1 MASDDTLEST
11 SYPEFDSDFSPKF
24 DIDELR
30 VEPGKKPNLSKID
43 TRDTPFWDSDNKEGA
58 QRYLTVLNERLEAL
72 QELLWAQG
80 KERVLVVI
88 QAMDAGGKDGTV
100 RHVFEGVNPTGVKV
114 ASFKRPSSKELAH
127 DYLWRV
133 HRQVPGDGEL
143 TIFNRSHYED
153 VLVVRV
159 EELVP
164 KKRWERR
171 YDHIVNFEQM
181 LADEGTTIVKL
192 FLHISKDEQ
201 KERLQARLDE
211 PHKNWKFE
219 AGDLVPRSKWEQYQ
233 EAFEDALART
243 STDDA
248 PWYIIPA
255 DRKWYRNIAVSQILI
270 QTLERLE
277 MSFPEAADGLDQ
289 IVIPD

>member
-1 MASDDTLEST
+1 M
-11 SYPEFDSDFSPKF
+11 KF
-24 DIDELR
+24 NIKDLR
-30 VEPGKKPNLSKID
+30 VQPGQKVNLAKMD
-43 TRDTPFWDSDNKEGA
+43 TRDTPFWDSDDKEGA
-58 QRYLTVLNERLEAL
+58 LVRLKELNERLEAL

-80 KERVLVVI
+80 SERILVVI

-114 ASFKRPSSKELAH
+114 ASFERPSSKELAH

-133 HRQVPGDGEL
+133 HSQVPGDGEL

-159 EELVP
+159 DEIVP
-164 KKRWERR
+164 KKRWQRR
-171 YDHIVNFEQM
+171 FDHIVNFEQM
-181 LADEGTTIVKL
+181 LADEGTTIIKL

-219 AGDLVPRSKWEQYQ
+219 EGDLGPRSKWDEYQ
-233 EAFEDALART
+233 KAFADVLAKT
-243 STDDA
+243 STKDA
-248 PWYIIPA
+248 PWYVIPA
-255 DRKWYRNIAVSQILI
+255 DRKWYRNIAVSEILI
-270 QTLERLE
+270 QTLEGLK
-277 MSFPEAADGLDQ
+277 MSFPEPAEGLEDV
-289 IVIPD
+289 VIPD

>member
-1 MASDDTLEST
+1 M
-11 SYPEFDSDFSPKF
+11 KF
-24 DIDELR
+24 DIDDLR
-30 VEPGKKPNLSKID
+30 VKPGKKLDLSKMD
-43 TRDTPFWDSDNKEGA
+43 TRATPFWDSDDKEGA
-58 QRYLTVLNERLEAL
+58 VERLGELNEKLEAL

-80 KERVLVVI
+80 SERVLVVI

-100 RHVFEGVNPTGVKV
+100 RHVFEGVNPTGVRV

-181 LADEGTTIVKL
+181 LTDEGTTIIKL

-219 AGDLVPRSKWEQYQ
+219 EGDLGPRAKWERYQ
-233 EAFEDALART
+233 EAFEDALTKT
-243 STDDA
+243 STEDA
-248 PWYIIPA
+248 PWYVIPA
-255 DRKWYRNIAVSQILI
+255 DRKWYRNIAVSEILI
-270 QTLERLE
+270 QTLEGLK
-277 MSFPEAADGLDQ
+277 MSFPKPAEGLAD
-289 IVIPD
+289 IIIPD